1 MRVRLRMMASGWWR
15 STAISRAASASRRA
29 SAGLA
34 SSSLT
39 SLVVNG
45 YTKHPAAADALAG
58 YLTVTA
64 ADSLYEQ
71 TGNIPVKN
79 NVTFANEKLPVVRA
93 QYVEAVEV
101 PKIMQMSSYW
111 LLMESVFSDIWT
123 GADVTER
130 MAEAESSML
139 TALGQ

>member
-1 MRVRLRMMASGWWR
+1 M
-15 STAISRAASASRRA
+15 
-29 SAGLA
+29 
-34 SSSLT
+34 
-39 SLVVNG
+39 
-45 YTKHPAAADALAG
+45 
-58 YLTVTA
+58 
-64 ADSLYEQ
+64 
-71 TGNIPVKN
+71 
-79 NVTFANEKLPVVRA
+79 RA
-93 QYVEAVEV
+93 QYEEAVEV

>member
-1 MRVRLRMMASGWWR
+1 M
-15 STAISRAASASRRA
+15 
-29 SAGLA
+29 
-34 SSSLT
+34 
-39 SLVVNG
+39 
-45 YTKHPAAADALAG
+45 
-58 YLTVTA
+58 
-64 ADSLYEQ
+64 
-71 TGNIPVKN
+71 KN

-93 QYVEAVEV
+93 QYEEAVEV

-130 MAEAESSML
+130 MAEAENSML